1 MTTLPEDLRK
11 ILNCV
16 NVIALVAIGA
26 YIWTDYNEE
35 HQTPPNHNSSYLQS
49 ADTHAG
55 TQRLIYGSVVRLTS
69 GDSVTVRDETHTYHG
84 IRLEG
89 IDAPE
94 SQQAFA
100 RKSLEAL
107 TSMVQGEHVLVKVL
121 GKAKGG
127 RILGHMYIGRHWVN
141 KQMIQRGW
149 AWHCKRDSSDPILA
163 QAEVFARKF
172 KKGLWSDDPILAQY
186 EVFLRK
192 FNKGLLSD
200 DAILT
205 QAEVFAREFKKG
217 LWSDPLPVAPWDF
230 QKRESLYKPSD
241 PNTRRNEIIKFL
253 NDLETVPKNQVLP
266 SIEKIP
272 GDKGRHR
279 HENRPQ
285 VT

>member
-1 MTTLPEDLRK
+1 MKQWSNNVFRRIVTKYLLLATLSL
-11 ILNCV
+11 
-16 NVIALVAIGA
+16 IGA
-26 YIWTDYNEE
+26 SNFGC
-35 HQTPPNHNSSYLQS
+35 SYLQS

-69 GDSVTVRDETHTYHG
+69 GDSVTVRDETHTYHR

-107 TSMVQGEHVLVKVL
+107 TSMVLGEHVLVKCL
-121 GKAKGG
+121 GKAKDG

-172 KKGLWSDDPILAQY
+172 KKGLWSDDPILAQA
-186 EVFLRK
+186 EVFLK
-192 FNKGLLSD
+192 
-200 DAILT
+200 
-205 QAEVFAREFKKG
+205 EFKKG
-217 LWSDPLPVAPWDF
+217 LWSDDAILAEAEVFARGFKKGLSSDPRPVAPWDF
-230 QKRESLYKPSD
+230 QKPVSLYRYRRSD
-241 PNTRRNEIIKFL
+241 PNGFRNAIIRIM
-253 NDLETVPKNQVLP
+253 NDLENVPIKQVLP

>member
-1 MTTLPEDLRK
+1 MKQWSNNVFRRIVTKYLFLATLSL
-11 ILNCV
+11 
-16 NVIALVAIGA
+16 IAASNFGC
-26 YIWTDYNEE
+26 
-35 HQTPPNHNSSYLQS
+35 SYLQS
-49 ADTHAG
+49 ADAHAG

-69 GDSVTVRDETHTYHG
+69 GDSVTVRDETNTYHG

-121 GKAKGG
+121 GKAKDG
-127 RILGHMYIGRHWVN
+127 RILGHMYIGSHWVN

-149 AWHCKRDSSDPILA
+149 AWHYKRDSSDPILA
-163 QAEVFARKF
+163 QAEVFAR
-172 KKGLWSDDPILAQY
+172 Q
-186 EVFLRK
+186 
-192 FNKGLLSD
+192 
-200 DAILT
+200 
-205 QAEVFAREFKKG
+205 FKKG
-217 LWSDPLPVAPWDF
+217 LWSDPRPVAPWDF
-230 QKRESLYKPSD
+230 QKPVSLYRYRRSD
-241 PNTRRNEIIKFL
+241 PNGFRNEIIRIM
-253 NDLETVPKNQVLP
+253 NDLENVPIKQVLP